1 MVIHENCS
9 IKKLNT
15 FGVDV
20 SARYLAELDSAVEFK
35 ELLSTKLFANMPRVI
50 LGGGSNVLFLANFT
64 GIVIRNNIRGVEI
77 ISETADHVIVKAG
90 AGMNWHELVL
100 WSIEKGY
107 GGIEN
112 LSLIPG
118 SVGAGP
124 IQNIGAYGVEIKDV
138 FRELEAL
145 KIEGL
150 EIVKFDGEQCKFNYR
165 DSFFKNEGK
174 GRYIITSVSL
184 KLSKK
189 PDFNTKYGAI
199 DEELK
204 RMGIAVISLK
214 AVSDAVCN
222 IRRSKLPDPVIL
234 GNAGSFF
241 KNPVVELN
249 VYEKLLSAHPD
260 LVSYSH
266 SKKQRKIAAGW
277 LIEQSGL
284 KGKREGNAGVHEKQ
298 ALVIVN
304 HGGATGQQIFKLSE
318 MIMHAVKEKFGIDLE
333 REVNII

>member
-20 SARYLAELDSAVEFK
+20 SVRYLAELDSAIEFT
-35 ELLSTKLFANMPRVI
+35 EFLSTKLFADMPRMI
-50 LGGGSNVLFLANFT
+50 LGGGSNVLFLDDFP
-64 GIVIRNNIRGVEI
+64 GVIIRNNIRGVEI
-77 ISETADHVIVKAG
+77 VSETADHVIVKAG
-90 AGMNWHELVL
+90 AGMNWHDLVL

-138 FRELEAL
+138 FLELEAL
-145 KIEGL
+145 KIDGL
-150 EIVKFDGEQCKFNYR
+150 EIVKFNGEQCKFNYR
-165 DSFFKNEGK
+165 DSFFKNAGK
-174 GRYIITSVSL
+174 GKYIITSVSL
-184 KLSKK
+184 KLSKN
-189 PDFNTKYGAI
+189 PVFNTKYGAI

-204 RMGIAVISLK
+204 RMGIAVLSLK

-222 IRRSKLPDPVIL
+222 IRRSKLPDPIAL

-241 KNPVVELN
+241 KNPVVELS

-266 SKKQRKIAAGW
+266 NKTQRKIAAGW
-277 LIEQSGL
+277 LIERSGS

-298 ALVIVN
+298 ALVLVN
-304 HGGATGQQIFKLSE
+304 YGGASGKDILALSE
-318 MIMHAVKEKFGIDLE
+318 LVIRAVIEKFGIALE